1 MARRTISESRSPDKE
16 HSGNPYLAAALAWL
30 LPGAGHLYL
39 GRRERALVFFVVVF
53 ASLTTGCLLEGQ
65 LYRPTAGQPLL
76 TLAAY
81 ASMGV
86 GAAYFV
92 LQQVIGYTGDSA
104 AGGFEYGKAF
114 ILTSGLMNIL
124 LILDVLDIGRTHK
137 E

>member
-1 MARRTISESRSPDKE
+1 MARSTTSESRSPDRQG
-16 HSGNPYLAAALAWL
+16 SGNPYVAAVVAWL
-30 LPGAGHLYL
+30 LPGAGHLSL
-39 GRRERALVFFVVVF
+39 GRRERALVFFVVIF

-76 TLAAY
+76 SLAGFAC
-81 ASMGV
+81 MGV

-104 AGGFEYGKAF
+104 AAGFEYGKAF

-124 LILDVLDIGRTHK
+124 LILDVLDIGRRQK